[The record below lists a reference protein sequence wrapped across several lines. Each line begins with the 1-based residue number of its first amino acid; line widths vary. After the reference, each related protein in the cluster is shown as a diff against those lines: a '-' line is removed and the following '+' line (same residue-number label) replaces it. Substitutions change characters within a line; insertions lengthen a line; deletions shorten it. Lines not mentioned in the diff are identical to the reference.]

1 MNKQFS
7 SAVLSAL
14 LVSAGVIGSMCACN
28 PSAGTDDL
36 PAVKDSTAL
45 FDDFVYQ
52 GDDDFYKEN
61 PLPDGASFY
70 NPILPDGIP
79 TPASVPTGKA
89 TISSLPLPSLI
100 FPVCPSSTAV
110 TW

>member
-70 NPILPDGIP
+70 NPILPGWYSD
-79 TPASVPTGKA
+79 
-89 TISSLPLPSLI
+89 PSICTHGEGDYFL
-100 FPVCPSSTAV
+100 VS
-110 TW
+110 